1 MASRQE
7 VLMGLKAPAPQ
18 GLDTRQVLQALA
30 GASPSGGSASW
41 GYGMRVEDAQREG
54 NLAAQ
59 HQREQNAQVQQAV
72 GNALAQ
78 DQQLYTRA
86 MQAHEAALAERRLA
100 LSEQVSGLEMQLKQ
114 AQLSMLPYEQQA
126 ARLKAEA
133 LGLEVEKTK
142 RMSEM
147 KMPVTFANGQ
157 TLEVPLDI
165 ASSINKGGWEAMGVG
180 TDANSR
186 KFLQDRRM
194 YQQLGYTPEDAY
206 ILARDA
212 KMPQTMLNASKQA
225 DLYVKN
231 VEDQGLGYGNVVENG
246 VERPRT
252 KEEGRAA
259 KMREI
264 LSSAYSGLSDEG
276 LSRLL
281 QSKGGTQLPP
291 PSVDPTLQLLLEG
304 FKARYSQQPQKR

>member
-30 GASPSGGSASW
+30 GASPSGGSSSW

-72 GNALAQ
+72 GNALTQ

-114 AQLSMLPYEQQA
+114 AQLSMLPYQQQA
-126 ARLKAEA
+126 ARLQAEA
-133 LGLEVEKTK
+133 LGLNVEKTK

-147 KMPVTFANGQ
+147 KVPVTFADG
-157 TLEVPLDI
+157 TTMEVPLDI
-165 ASSINKGGWEAMGVG
+165 ASSINKNGWEAMGIG

-212 KMPQTMLNASKQA
+212 KMPQTMLNANKQA
-225 DLYVKN
+225 DLYMKN
-231 VEDQGLGYGNVVENG
+231 VEDQGLGYGNIVENG

-252 KEEGRAA
+252 REEERAA

-264 LSSAYSGLSDEG
+264 LAGAYSGLSDEG
-276 LSRLL
+276 LDLL
-281 QSKGGTQLPP
+281 LRTDGGAKLEK
-291 PSVDPTLQLLLEG
+291 PSVDPNLQFLLEG
-304 FKARYSQQPQKR
+304 FKSRYSQQSQKR